1 MIAGLIIGALFV
13 AFVLVIL
20 IRTLKFKPKTE
31 EKPIPE
37 AVSVSADLAAEN
49 LAEMIKCRT
58 VSHSDPSLDDEGE
71 FEKFVQLLPRLFPLV
86 HKTCSPSR
94 VGNRALLY
102 RWPGKTEGDPTVLMA
117 HYDVVS
123 VEDEK
128 WDRAPFDGLIEDGV
142 LWGRGVID
150 TKGSLNGVLTAAEL
164 LIAQGFVPERD
175 IWFAFAGDEEVNGHG
190 ASDIVALFKE
200 HEITPALVLDEGGA
214 VVTKVFPGVK
224 ESCAVIGIAEKG
236 MLNLEYSINGGGG
249 HSSAPKPHTP
259 VGKLSAACVRVENHP
274 FKYRLTPPT
283 KQMFD
288 TVCPYSTFFYRMI
301 FANLWCFGPVLN
313 LLAKKTGGQ
322 LNAVVRTTLAFTQME
337 GSKGINVIPP
347 YARMCSNS
355 RLLPG
360 DTVESAVEYV
370 RKTVKDDSVKVRVIG
385 GTNPSRVST
394 TKCEGWDR
402 LTDAVAATWPRAIVS
417 PYLMTACSDARHW
430 GVISD
435 KVYRF
440 SAMRLTPEENA
451 MVHGNNERLP
461 IEKIAET
468 VEFYIRLMKKS

>member
-1 MIAGLIIGALFV
+1 MIGYIIGALFI

-20 IRTLKFKPKTE
+20 IRTLKFKPKRV
-31 EKPIPE
+31 EKPTPE
-37 AVSVSADLAAEN
+37 KIEVPETLAAEN
-49 LAEMIKCRT
+49 LSEMVKCRT
-58 VSHSDPSLDDEGE
+58 VSHDDPSLDDEAE
-71 FEKFVQLLPRLFPLV
+71 FEKFVKLLPRLFPNV

-102 RWPGKTEGDPTVLMA
+102 RWQGRTDGDPTVFMA

-123 VEDEK
+123 VEEEK
-128 WDRAPFDGLIEDGV
+128 WDKPPFDGIIEDGV
-142 LWGRGVID
+142 LWGRGVVD
-150 TKGSLNGVLTAAEL
+150 TKGTLNGVLTAAEL
-164 LIAQGFVPERD
+164 LIKDGFVPERD

-190 ASDIVALFKE
+190 ARDIVALFKE
-200 HEITPALVLDEGGA
+200 HGITPALVLDEGGG
-214 VVTKVFPGVK
+214 VVTNVFPGVK

-236 MLNLEYSINGGGG
+236 MLNAEYSISGGGG

-274 FKYRLTPPT
+274 FKYRLTAPT

-313 LLAKKTGGQ
+313 LIAKKSGGQ

-355 RLLPG
+355 RILPG
-360 DTVESAVEYV
+360 ESVESAVEYIK
-370 RKTVKDDSVKVRVIG
+370 KTVKDESITVRAIG
-385 GTNPSRVST
+385 GHNPSRVSS
-394 TKCEGWDR
+394 TKCEGWFR
-402 LTDAVAATWPRAIVS
+402 LTDAVSSTWPEAIVS
-417 PYLMTACSDARHW
+417 PFLMTACSDARHW

-440 SAMRLTPEENA
+440 SPMRLTPEENA
-451 MVHGNNERLP
+451 TVHGNNERLAVD
-461 IEKIAET
+461 KIAET
-468 VEFYIRLMKKS
+468 VEFYVRLIKKS

>member
-1 MIAGLIIGALFV
+1 MIGYIIGAIIL
-13 AFVLVIL
+13 AFVLIIV
-20 IRTLKFKPKTE
+20 IRTLRFKPKDVKRE
-31 EKPIPE
+31 PKEHIDVP
-37 AVSVSADLAAEN
+37 ADLVAEN

-58 VSHSDPSLDDEGE
+58 VSHSDPTLDDEEE
-71 FEKFVQLLPRLFPLV
+71 FEKFVRLLPRLFPNV

-102 RWPGKTEGDPTVLMA
+102 RWQGKTDGDPTVFMA

-123 VEDEK
+123 VEEDK
-128 WDRAPFDGLIEDGV
+128 WDKPPFDGIIEDGV

-150 TKGSLNGVLTAAEL
+150 TKGSLNAVLNAAEL
-164 LIAQGFVPERD
+164 LIKDGFVPERD
-175 IWFAFAGDEEVNGHG
+175 IWFAFAGDEEVSGHG
-190 ASDIVALFKE
+190 ARDIVELFKE
-200 HEITPALVLDEGGA
+200 HGITPSLVLDEGGA
-214 VVTKVFPGVK
+214 VVNNVFPGVK
-224 ESCAVIGIAEKG
+224 KSCAVIGIAEKG
-236 MLNLEYSINGGGG
+236 MLNAEYSISGGGG

-283 KQMFD
+283 QKMLD
-288 TVCPYSTFFYRMI
+288 TIAPHSTFLYRMI

-313 LLAKKTGGQ
+313 LIGKKSGGQ
-322 LNAVVRTTLAFTQME
+322 LNAIVRTTLAFTQME

-355 RLLPG
+355 RILPG
-360 DTVESAVEYV
+360 ETVDSTLEHIK
-370 RKTVKDDSVKVRVIG
+370 KTVKDDSVTVRKIDG
-385 GTNPSRVST
+385 HNPSSISST
-394 TKCEGWDR
+394 DCEGWYR
-402 LTDAVAATWPRAIVS
+402 LTESVATTWPEAIVS

-440 SAMRLTPEENA
+440 SPMRLSPGENA
-451 MVHGNNERLP
+451 SVHGNNEKLAVD
-461 IEKIAET
+461 KIAES
-468 VEFYIRLMKKS
+468 VEFYIRLIKKS

>member
-1 MIAGLIIGALFV
+1 MIGYIIGALLL
-13 AFVLVIL
+13 AFVLIIL
-20 IRTLKFKPKTE
+20 IRTLKFKPKE
-31 EKPIPE
+31 VEKPTPE
-37 AVSVSADLAAEN
+37 AVNVSPDLAAEN
-49 LAEMIKCRT
+49 LAEMIRCRT
-58 VSHSDPSLDDEGE
+58 VSSSDPTLEDEAE
-71 FEKFVQLLPRLFPLV
+71 FEKFVKLLPKLFPNV

-102 RWPGKTEGDPTVLMA
+102 KWQGKTDGDPTVFMA

-123 VEDEK
+123 VEEEK
-128 WDRAPFDGLIEDGV
+128 WDKPPFDGIIEDGI

-150 TKGSLNGVLTAAEL
+150 TKGTLNAVLTAAEM
-164 LIAQGFVPERD
+164 LIKDGFTPEHD

-190 ASDIVALFKE
+190 ARDIVALFKE
-200 HEITPALVLDEGGA
+200 HGITPALVLDEGGA
-214 VVTKVFPGVK
+214 VVNNVFPGVK
-224 ESCAVIGIAEKG
+224 QSCAVIGIAEKG
-236 MLNLEYSINGGGG
+236 MLNAEYSINGGGG

-288 TVCPYSTFFYRMI
+288 TVCPYSTFMYRMI

-313 LLAKKTGGQ
+313 LIAKKSGGQ

-355 RLLPG
+355 RILPG
-360 DTVESAVEYV
+360 ETVESAVEYI
-370 RKTVKDDSVKVRVIG
+370 RKTVKDDSIEVRAIG
-385 GTNPSRVST
+385 GHNPSRVSST
-394 TKCEGWDR
+394 TCEGWHR
-402 LTDAVAATWPRAIVS
+402 LTDAVASTWPEAIVS

-440 SAMRLTPEENA
+440 SPMRLTPEENGT
-451 MVHGNNERLP
+451 VHGNNERLP
-461 IEKIAET
+461 VSKIGET
-468 VEFYIRLMKKS
+468 VEFYVRLIKKS

>member
-1 MIAGLIIGALFV
+1 MIGYIIGALLL

-20 IRTLKFKPKTE
+20 IRTLKFKPKKVD
-31 EKPIPE
+31 KPIPE
-37 AVSVSADLAAEN
+37 RVKVSEQQAAEN
-49 LAEMIKCRT
+49 LAEMVRCRT
-58 VSHSDPSLDDEGE
+58 VSHSDTALDDEGE
-71 FEKFVQLLPRLFPLV
+71 FEKFVQLLPRLFPNV
-86 HKTCSPSR
+86 HKTCTPSR

-102 RWPGKTEGDPTVLMA
+102 RWQGKNDGDPTVFMA

-123 VEDEK
+123 GEEEK
-128 WDRAPFDGLIEDGV
+128 WEKPPFDGIIEDGV

-150 TKGSLNGVLTAAEL
+150 TKGTLNAVLTAAEL
-164 LIAQGFVPERD
+164 LIKDGFVPEND

-190 ASDIVALFKE
+190 ARDIVALFKE
-200 HEITPALVLDEGGA
+200 HGITPALVLDEGGA
-214 VVTKVFPGVK
+214 VVNNVFPGVK

-236 MLNLEYSINGGGG
+236 MLNAEYSISGGGG
-249 HSSAPKPHTP
+249 HASAPKPHTP
-259 VGKLSAACVRVENHP
+259 VGRLSAACVRVENHP
-274 FKYRLTPPT
+274 FKYRITPPT

-288 TVCPYSTFFYRMI
+288 TVCPYSTFLYRMI

-313 LLAKKTGGQ
+313 LIAKKTGGQ

-347 YARMCSNS
+347 YAKMCSNS

-360 DTVESAVEYV
+360 DTVESAVKYIQ
-370 RKTVKDDSVKVRVIG
+370 KTVKDDSITVRAIG
-385 GTNPSRVST
+385 GHNPSRVSRT
-394 TKCEGWDR
+394 DCEGWVR
-402 LTDAVAATWPRAIVS
+402 LTGAVSDTWPEAIVS

-440 SAMRLTPEENA
+440 SPMRLTPEENA
-451 MVHGNNERLP
+451 TVHGNNERLAVH
-461 IEKIAET
+461 KIAET
-468 VEFYIRLMKKS
+468 VEFYVRLIKKS

>member
-1 MIAGLIIGALFV
+1 MIGYIIGALFL
-13 AFVLVIL
+13 AFVLIIL
-20 IRTLKFKPKTE
+20 IRTLKFKPKE
-31 EKPIPE
+31 AQKPTPE
-37 AVSVSADLAAEN
+37 VVSVSPDHAAQT
-49 LAEMIKCRT
+49 LAEMIRCRT
-58 VSHSDPSLDDEGE
+58 VSCSDSSLEDEEE
-71 FEKFVQLLPRLFPLV
+71 FEKFVKLLPKLFPNV

-102 RWPGKTEGDPTVLMA
+102 RWQGKTEGDPTVFMA

-123 VEDEK
+123 VEEEK
-128 WDRAPFDGLIEDGV
+128 WDKPPFDGIIEHGV

-150 TKGSLNGVLTAAEL
+150 TKGTLNAVLNAAEM
-164 LIAQGFVPERD
+164 LIKDGFVPEHD

-190 ASDIVALFKE
+190 ARDIVALFKE
-200 HEITPALVLDEGGA
+200 HGITPALVLDEGGA
-214 VVTKVFPGVK
+214 VVNNVFPGVK
-224 ESCAVIGIAEKG
+224 QSCAVIGIAEKG
-236 MLNLEYSINGGGG
+236 MLNAEYSINGGGG
-249 HSSAPKPHTP
+249 HASAPKPHTP

-274 FKYRLTPPT
+274 FKYRLTAPT

-288 TVCPYSTFFYRMI
+288 TVCPYSTFLYRMI

-313 LLAKKTGGQ
+313 LIAKKTGGQ

-355 RLLPG
+355 RILPG
-360 DTVESAVEYV
+360 ETVESAVEYIK
-370 RKTVKDDSVKVRVIG
+370 KTVKDDSIAVRAIG
-385 GTNPSRVST
+385 GHNPSRVSST
-394 TKCEGWDR
+394 SCEGWHR
-402 LTDAVAATWPRAIVS
+402 LTDAVASTWPEAIVS

-440 SAMRLTPEENA
+440 SPMRLTPEENA
-451 MVHGNNERLP
+451 TVHGNNERLP
-461 IEKIAET
+461 IKKIGET
-468 VEFYIRLMKKS
+468 VEFYVRLIKKS